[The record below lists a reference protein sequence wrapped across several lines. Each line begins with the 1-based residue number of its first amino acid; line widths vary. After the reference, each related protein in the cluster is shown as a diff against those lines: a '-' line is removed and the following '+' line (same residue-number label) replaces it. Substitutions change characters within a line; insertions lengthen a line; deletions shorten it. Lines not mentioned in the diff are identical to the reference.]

1 MNCHVVISNVFYDG
15 TGNLLT
21 ETDALGNRVTY
32 AYTPEGWLES
42 VTRADGT
49 VLTFAYDRTGSLL
62 IQNVGDGQTVESS
75 YNDVGMVTEVSGA
88 EGSITYQYD
97 ERGYLLSVENVN
109 GDVVSYT
116 YDEYGNKTSMTYPD
130 GRVVSYTYDRMNRMT
145 GVTGLDGE
153 VTTYTYDAAGRRTET
168 SGSTLTTSYRYDS
181 VGNMVEQVTHGESEI
196 AFNYAYD
203 RNGYITG
210 EIRRENGTTV
220 ASIYAYDAAGQ
231 LTEFLQTTGYGE
243 RYAYDKAGNMTEKV
257 LTGTDGAETT
267 LAMKYNKGNQLT
279 SMANGRD
286 KIAYTYDRN
295 GSMVQKVLA
304 SQTYGRLTDSYAY
317 NALDQLTDYV
327 GYDGYR
333 QAFTY
338 DANGMRQSKSEAGDA
353 NRSTLEELLR
363 GNVAGLPEI
372 VEPAQSQTNAD
383 EADVP
388 AGLEWATTEYLYDL
402 TQEYYQVIS
411 ETTTSRSGSTTT
423 AYAYGLE
430 RIAAYSENGVTRYV
444 YDGRGS
450 VAQAI
455 SAPVAGAAATSALP
469 DISVKVQSFTY
480 TAYGEQMGG
489 VKVSGFT
496 YNAEAY
502 DAATGMLN
510 LRARQYEPALNRF
523 SQKDIYPANLLIP
536 QSFNAYLFTYNSP
549 VGFVDGDGLSAKSLG
564 SVLSS
569 IGSKVQKVVSG
580 IGNTVKTVATA
591 IFGEK
596 VVNTVVSGVKSV
608 ARTIRKAAQ
617 PIVDTVSTAW
627 NKATQMYREA
637 QEEISRLDKTAPD
650 YHLQVDAIYRSACAR
665 YMGVEE
671 ETSAAKWD
679 EKKQQIYE
687 LEQRLSDADRAAGI
701 RVIEV
706 DGGLYY
712 DYTTLFKSKLDEY
725 LDLMAGAQL
734 SDATAAYYKDVVE
747 VLTTQNS
754 AEKERIF
761 QKYSHGEANVQ
772 ILESFVTLS
781 AFMVSVQDNAPWDVK
796 SQKGWEDLVGNEIYK
811 PQYGNGNNEVFYFNG
826 TLVDRE
832 QLGNI
837 TYGYLGTALNIPD
850 ELLYLGGGMAKQG
863 VIASARKLLKGDNI
877 SFQAPTYGDDSEDI
891 EYVRIGIEMFHK

>member
-75 YNDVGMVTEVSGA
+75 YNDIGMVTEVSGA

-168 SGSTLTTSYRYDS
+168 SGNTLTTSYRYDS
-181 VGNMVEQVTHGESEI
+181 VGNLVEQVTHGESEI
-196 AFNYAYD
+196 AFSYAYD
-203 RNGYITG
+203 RNGYLTG

-220 ASIYAYDAAGQ
+220 ASSYAYDAAGQ

-243 RYAYDKAGNMTEKV
+243 RYAYDRAGNMTEKV

-295 GSMVQKVLA
+295 GSMVQKALS
-304 SQTYGRLTDSYAY
+304 SQTYGKLTDSYAY
-317 NALDQLTDYV
+317 NALDQLTEYV

-411 ETTTSRSGSTTT
+411 ETTTYANGTSATT

-455 SAPVAGAAATSALP
+455 SAPVAGEAAASALP
-469 DISVKVQSFTY
+469 DVGVQVQTFSY
-480 TAYGEQMGG
+480 TAYGEQMGS

-549 VGFVDGDGLSAKSLG
+549 VSFVDGDGLSAKSLG

-580 IGNTVKTVATA
+580 IGNAVKTVATA

-637 QEEISRLDKTAPD
+637 QEEISKLDKTAPD

-665 YMGVEE
+665 YMG
-671 ETSAAKWD
+671 D
-679 EKKQQIYE
+679 EDI
-687 LEQRLSDADRAAGI
+687 
-701 RVIEV
+701 
-706 DGGLYY
+706 
-712 DYTTLFKSKLDEY
+712 
-725 LDLMAGAQL
+725 
-734 SDATAAYYKDVVE
+734 
-747 VLTTQNS
+747 S
-754 AEKERIF
+754 AEP
-761 QKYSHGEANVQ
+761 V
-772 ILESFVTLS
+772 S
-781 AFMVSVQDNAPWDVK
+781 A
-796 SQKGWEDLVGNEIYK
+796 
-811 PQYGNGNNEVFYFNG
+811 G
-826 TLVDRE
+826 TMSTVD
-832 QLGNI
+832 
-837 TYGYLGTALNIPD
+837 A
-850 ELLYLGGGMAKQG
+850 GGMALQSDKFGKGYLPGGTYTQRE
-863 VIASARKLLKGDNI
+863 ILASIDAYINWYNCKRIKLSLDGL
-877 SFQAPTYGDDSEDI
+877 SPI
-891 EYVRIGIEMFHK
+891 EYRQRLGCAV

>member
-1 MNCHVVISNVFYDG
+1 MICFFG
-15 TGNLLT
+15 LL
-21 ETDALGNRVTY
+21 EKVT
-32 AYTPEGWLES
+32 
-42 VTRADGT
+42 
-49 VLTFAYDRTGSLL
+49 
-62 IQNVGDGQTVESS
+62 
-75 YNDVGMVTEVSGA
+75 
-88 EGSITYQYD
+88 
-97 ERGYLLSVENVN
+97 
-109 GDVVSYT
+109 
-116 YDEYGNKTSMTYPD
+116 
-130 GRVVSYTYDRMNRMT
+130 
-145 GVTGLDGE
+145 
-153 VTTYTYDAAGRRTET
+153 
-168 SGSTLTTSYRYDS
+168 
-181 VGNMVEQVTHGESEI
+181 
-196 AFNYAYD
+196 
-203 RNGYITG
+203 
-210 EIRRENGTTV
+210 
-220 ASIYAYDAAGQ
+220 YAYDAAGQ

-243 RYAYDKAGNMTEKV
+243 RYAYDRVGNMTEKV

-286 KIAYTYDRN
+286 KIAYKYDKN
-295 GSMVQKVLA
+295 GSMVEKTLS
-304 SQTYGRLTDSYAY
+304 SQSYGRLTDSYAY
-317 NALDQLTDYV
+317 NALDQLTEYV

-411 ETTTSRSGSTTT
+411 ETTTYANGTSATT

-450 VAQAI
+450 VAQAVNV
-455 SAPVAGAAATSALP
+455 PVAGEAVSSNLP
-469 DISVKVQSFTY
+469 DISVQVQSFSY

-489 VKVSGFT
+489 VKAGGFT

-510 LRARQYEPALNRF
+510 LRVRQYEPALNRF

-549 VGFVDGDGLSAKSLG
+549 VSFVDGDGLSAKSLG

-580 IGNTVKTVATA
+580 IGNAVKTVATA

-637 QEEISRLDKTAPD
+637 QEEISRLDKTATD

-671 ETSAAKWD
+671 ETTTVFDRQMYIVENSKNEYNWDKLKEIRNSSVLGVTIYSLIGAEAYNALEVSFADSPKKMLEEFKDWTIKEKIRETNKKEEYSYSTWMAADINKKKEILQNYTNELIDIYDISIENSIQFFSEGFGEDGGITLGYYQEKFGLIKRIAINEYVLQNDISGSSVQLFSTIRHELRHAYQHAAVNNPNNYIVSQEALEQWKYNMNNPVSATEDYW
-679 EKKQQIYE
+679 EYRKQQ
-687 LEQRLSDADRAAGI
+687 
-701 RVIEV
+701 
-706 DGGLYY
+706 
-712 DYTTLFKSKLDEY
+712 
-725 LDLMAGAQL
+725 
-734 SDATAAYYKDVVE
+734 
-747 VLTTQNS
+747 
-754 AEKERIF
+754 
-761 QKYSHGEANVQ
+761 
-772 ILESFVTLS
+772 
-781 AFMVSVQDNAPWDVK
+781 
-796 SQKGWEDLVGNEIYK
+796 NEI
-811 PQYGNGNNEVFYFNG
+811 
-826 TLVDRE
+826 DARE
-832 QLGNI
+832 F
-837 TYGYLGTALNIPD
+837 
-850 ELLYLGGGMAKQG
+850 
-863 VIASARKLLKGDNI
+863 GDI
-877 SFQAPTYGDDSEDI
+877 Q
-891 EYVRIGIEMFHK
+891 